1 MDPDSAGTDAYFAA
15 DIFMLI
21 KHAIETEGEATPE
34 AIRNGIENAKDV
46 QLLTSVVTMNPE
58 THNPVRTA
66 SIMQVGDGEFEKIDE
81 YRFED

>member
-1 MDPDSAGTDAYFAA
+1 
-15 DIFMLI
+15 MLI